1 MKKVTNKPKTAAEE
15 YPELDNLANVIARN
29 VAIVINETIVDNL
42 SGIKTKCPYPAQ
54 CTLEMVIKHLEACV

>member
-29 VAIVINETIVDNL
+29 VAIVINETIEDNVDL
-42 SGIKTKCPYPAQ
+42 VKTKCTYPKQ
-54 CTLEMVIKHLEACV
+54 CLLEMVISKLEKCV